1 MPTGTVKW
9 YNAEKG
15 YGVID
20 PDDGGA
26 EVFVHH
32 TAINASGFHN
42 LDEGQ
47 AVEFEVTNGPK
58 GPDAENVTSA

>member
-15 YGVID
+15 YGAIN
-20 PDDGGA
+20 PDDGSA
-26 EVFVHH
+26 EVYVHH
-32 TAINASGFHN
+32 TAVLGSGFRN

-47 AVEFEVTNGPK
+47 AVEYDVTDGPK
-58 GPDAENVTSA
+58 GPQAENVTSA

>member
-32 TAINASGFHN
+32 TAINASGFRN

-58 GPDAENVTSA
+58 GPEAENVTSA